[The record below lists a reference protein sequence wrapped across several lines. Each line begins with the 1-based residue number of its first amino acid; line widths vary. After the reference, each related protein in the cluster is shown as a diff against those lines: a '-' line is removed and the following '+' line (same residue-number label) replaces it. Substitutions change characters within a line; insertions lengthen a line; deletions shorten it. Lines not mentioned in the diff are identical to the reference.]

1 MQRLYYLDNLKV
13 CLTVLVIM
21 HHAGQA
27 YGNGGDWAYTPSN
40 PAEFMPWIWH
50 FFSTNAAFFMGLYFF
65 ISGYFV
71 PRSFDKQGAKQF
83 VQKKLLRLGIPLL
96 FMGALIS
103 VLTGKLEIGHMWF
116 VESLLAFCLIYA
128 LIRHTISNYQL
139 SIVNATPHSDQ
150 RSENYQLFK
159 PTIIGLLIVSLLMGV
174 GSYFIRQVSPQDH
187 WIWPFGIIPLP
198 MEPAHYLQYVM
209 MFVLGILAYRFQWLD
224 KGRSSESHQARLDG
238 RVMTELD
245 AVKMSNGTGFT
256 TLLIGIALAVG
267 NYLRDG
273 GAWNDFVWQWFGIYE
288 SLMCVFISFGLIWLF
303 REFVSGTS
311 RFWQWCAA
319 QSYGAYVF
327 HLLLMIVLQNV
338 VDSIWMGAFGKFLF
352 IGIVTTILA
361 FGLTWIVRMIPGVKR
376 VL

>member
-1 MQRLYYLDNLKV
+1 MKRLCYLDNLKV

-27 YGNGGDWAYTPSN
+27 YGNGGGWAYTPSN

-71 PRSFDKQGAKQF
+71 PRSFDKQGTKQF
-83 VQKKLLRLGIPLL
+83 VHKKLLRLGVPLL
-96 FMGALIS
+96 FMGGIIS
-103 VLTGKLEIGHMWF
+103 ILSGKPEIGHMWF
-116 VESLLAFCLIYA
+116 VESLLVFCLIYA
-128 LIRHTISNYQL
+128 LIRQWVQP
-139 SIVNATPHSDQ
+139 VNEACYS
-150 RSENYQLFK
+150 K
-159 PTIIGLLIVSLLMGV
+159 PTIIGLLVVALLMGV
-174 GSYFIRQVSPQDH
+174 GSYVIRQISPQDH
-187 WIWPFGIIPLP
+187 WIRPFGIIPLP

-224 KGRSSESHQARLDG
+224 K
-238 RVMTELD
+238 
-245 AVKMSNGTGFT
+245 MSNSVGFMA
-256 TLLIGIALAVG
+256 LLIGIALAMG

-273 GAWNDFVWQWFGIYE
+273 GPWDAFVWQWFGIYE

-303 REFVSGTS
+303 REFVSTTS

-319 QSYGAYVF
+319 QSYGAYMF
-327 HLLLMIVLQNV
+327 HLLLMIVLQNAM
-338 VDSIWMGAFGKFLF
+338 DSIWIGAFGKFLF
-352 IGIVTTILA
+352 IGVVTTVLS
-361 FGLTWIVRMIPGVKR
+361 FHLTWKVKMIPGFKK

>member
-27 YGNGGDWAYTPSN
+27 YGDGGEWAYTPSN
-40 PAEFMPWIWH
+40 PAEFLPWIWH

-71 PRSFDKQGAKQF
+71 PRSFDKQGTKLF
-83 VQKKLLRLGIPLL
+83 IQKKLLRLGVPLL
-96 FMGALIS
+96 FMGALFGL
-103 VLTGKLEIGHMWF
+103 LTGKPEIGHMWF
-116 VESLLAFCLIYA
+116 VESLLVFCLIYA
-128 LIRHTISNYQL
+128 LIRRGVKPIDKDCDS
-139 SIVNATPHSDQ
+139 
-150 RSENYQLFK
+150 K
-159 PTIIGLLIVSLLMGV
+159 PTIIGLLIVALLMGV

-209 MFVLGILAYRFQWLD
+209 MFVLGILAYRFQWLN
-224 KGRSSESHQARLDG
+224 
-238 RVMTELD
+238 
-245 AVKMSNGTGFT
+245 KMSNGTGMT
-256 TLLIGIALAVG
+256 ALLIGIALAVG

-273 GAWNDFVWQWFGIYE
+273 GPWNAFVWQWFGIYE
-288 SLMCVFISFGLIWLF
+288 SLMCVFISFGLIWFF
-303 REFVSGTS
+303 RQFISATS

-327 HLLLMIVLQNV
+327 HLLLMLVLQNI
-338 VDSIWMGAFGKFLF
+338 VDGIWMGAFGKFLF
-352 IGIVTTILA
+352 IGVVTTILS
-361 FGLTWIVRMIPGVKR
+361 FLLTWIVKMIPGVKR

>member
-1 MQRLYYLDNLKV
+1 MATNGILRNFAPMKRLCYLDNLKV

-71 PRSFDKQGAKQF
+71 PRSFDKQGSKQF
-83 VQKKLLRLGIPLL
+83 VHKKLLRLGVPLL
-96 FMGALIS
+96 FMGSIIS
-103 VLTGKLEIGHMWF
+103 ILSGKPEIGHMWF
-116 VESLLAFCLIYA
+116 VESLLVFCLIYA
-128 LIRHTISNYQL
+128 LIRQWVRPINEACNS
-139 SIVNATPHSDQ
+139 
-150 RSENYQLFK
+150 K
-159 PTIIGLLIVSLLMGV
+159 PTIIGLLVVALLMGV

-198 MEPAHYLQYVM
+198 IEPAHYLQYIM

-224 KGRSSESHQARLDG
+224 K
-238 RVMTELD
+238 
-245 AVKMSNGTGFT
+245 MSNSVGLTA
-256 TLLIGIALAVG
+256 LLIGIALAIG

-273 GAWNDFVWQWFGIYE
+273 GPWDAFVWQWFGFYE

-303 REFVSGTS
+303 RESVSTTS
-311 RFWQWCAA
+311 RLWQWCAA

-327 HLLLMIVLQNV
+327 HLLLMIVLQNAM
-338 VDSIWMGAFGKFLF
+338 DSIWIGAFGKFLF
-352 IGIVTTILA
+352 IGVVTTVLS
-361 FGLTWIVRMIPGVKR
+361 FLLTWMVKMIPGFKK

>member
-1 MQRLYYLDNLKV
+1 MKRLCYLDNLKV

-40 PAEFMPWIWH
+40 PSEFMPWIWH

-71 PRSFDKQGAKQF
+71 PRSFDKQGTKQF
-83 VQKKLLRLGIPLL
+83 VHKKLLRLGVPLL
-96 FMGALIS
+96 FRGGIIS
-103 VLTGKLEIGHMWF
+103 ILSGKPEIGHMWF
-116 VESLLAFCLIYA
+116 VESLLVFCLIYA
-128 LIRHTISNYQL
+128 LIRQWVQP
-139 SIVNATPHSDQ
+139 VNGACYS
-150 RSENYQLFK
+150 K
-159 PTIIGLLIVSLLMGV
+159 PTIIGLLVVALLMGV
-174 GSYFIRQVSPQDH
+174 GSYFIRQISPQDH

-224 KGRSSESHQARLDG
+224 K
-238 RVMTELD
+238 
-245 AVKMSNGTGFT
+245 MSNSVGSMA
-256 TLLIGIALAVG
+256 LLIGIALAMG

-273 GAWNDFVWQWFGIYE
+273 GPWDAFVWQWFGIYE
-288 SLMCVFISFGLIWLF
+288 SLMCVFISFGLLWLF
-303 REFVSGTS
+303 REFVSTTS

-319 QSYGAYVF
+319 QSYGAYMF
-327 HLLLMIVLQNV
+327 HLLLMIVLQNAM
-338 VDSIWMGAFGKFLF
+338 DSIWIGAFGKFLF
-352 IGIVTTILA
+352 IGVVTTVLS
-361 FGLTWIVRMIPGVKR
+361 FHLTWMVKMIPGFKK

>member
-1 MQRLYYLDNLKV
+1 MKRLYYLDNLKV

-27 YGNGGDWAYTPSN
+27 YGNGGGWAYTPSN

-71 PRSFDKQGAKQF
+71 PRSYDKQGTKQF
-83 VQKKLLRLGIPLL
+83 VQKKLLRLGIPPL
-96 FMGALIS
+96 FMGSIIC
-103 VLTGKLEIGHMWF
+103 VLTGKPEIGHMWF
-116 VESLLAFCLIYA
+116 VESLLVFCLVYA
-128 LIRHTISNYQL
+128 LIRQWVKPI
-139 SIVNATPHSDQ
+139 DQ
-150 RSENYQLFK
+150 KCDSK
-159 PTIIGLLIVSLLMGV
+159 PTIIGLLIVALLMGV

-209 MFVLGILAYRFQWLD
+209 MFVLGILAYRFQWL
-224 KGRSSESHQARLDG
+224 E
-238 RVMTELD
+238 
-245 AVKMSNGTGFT
+245 KMGNGTGLT
-256 TLLIGIALAVG
+256 TLLIGAALAAG
-267 NYLRDG
+267 NYLRDDG
-273 GAWNDFVWQWFGIYE
+273 PWNAFVWEWFGIYE
-288 SLMCVFISFGLIWLF
+288 SLMCIFISFGLIWLF
-303 REFVSGTS
+303 RECISATS

-327 HLLLMIVLQNV
+327 HLLLMLVLQDI
-338 VDSIWMGAFGKFLF
+338 VDGIWMGAFGKFLF
-352 IGIVTTILA
+352 IGVVTTILS
-361 FGLTWIVRMIPGVKR
+361 FLLTWLIRRIPGVKK

>member
-1 MQRLYYLDNLKV
+1 MKRLYYLDNLKV

-71 PRSFDKQGAKQF
+71 PGSFDKQGSKQF
-83 VQKKLLRLGIPLL
+83 IQKKLLRLGIPLL
-96 FMGALIS
+96 FMGGLIC
-103 VLTGKLEIGHMWF
+103 VLSGKLEIAHMWF
-116 VESLLAFCLIYA
+116 VESLLVFCLVYS
-128 LIRHTISNYQL
+128 LIRQWVSPIDKKCNS
-139 SIVNATPHSDQ
+139 
-150 RSENYQLFK
+150 K
-159 PTIIGLLIVSLLMGV
+159 PTIIGLLIVALLMGI

-209 MFVLGILAYRFQWLD
+209 MFVLGILAYRFQWLN
-224 KGRSSESHQARLDG
+224 E
-238 RVMTELD
+238 
-245 AVKMSNGTGFT
+245 MSNGTGIT
-256 TLLIGIALAVG
+256 TLLIGVALAVG

-273 GAWNDFVWQWFGIYE
+273 GPWNDFVWQWFGIYE
-288 SLMCVFISFGLIWLF
+288 SLMCIFISFGLMWLF

-311 RFWQWCAA
+311 RLWQWCAA

-352 IGIVTTILA
+352 IGIVTTILS

>member
-1 MQRLYYLDNLKV
+1 MIHIGRLYYLDNLKV

-27 YGNGGDWAYTPSN
+27 YGNGGGWPYTPSN

-65 ISGYFV
+65 ISGYFL
-71 PRSFDKQGAKQF
+71 PRSFDKQGTKLF

-96 FMGALIS
+96 FIGSIIS
-103 VLTGKLEIGHMWF
+103 IMTGKLEIAHMWF
-116 VESLLAFCLIYA
+116 VESLLVFCLIYA
-128 LIRHTISNYQL
+128 LIRLMASPIDKVCNS
-139 SIVNATPHSDQ
+139 
-150 RSENYQLFK
+150 K
-159 PTIIGLLIVSLLMGV
+159 PTIIGLLIVASVMGI

-224 KGRSSESHQARLDG
+224 K
-238 RVMTELD
+238 
-245 AVKMSNGTGFT
+245 MSNGVGFT
-256 TLLIGIALAVG
+256 ALLIGIALVVG

-273 GAWNDFVWQWFGIYE
+273 GPWDAFVWQWFGIYE
-288 SLMCVFISFGLIWLF
+288 SLMCVFISFGLIWFF
-303 REFVSGTS
+303 RQFVSTTS

-319 QSYGAYVF
+319 QSYGAYIF
-327 HLLLMIVLQNV
+327 HLLLMIALQNA

-352 IGIVTTILA
+352 IGVVTTILA
-361 FGLTWIVRMIPGVKR
+361 FLLTWVVRTIPGVKQ

>member
-1 MQRLYYLDNLKV
+1 MKHIGRLYYLDNLKV
-13 CLTVLVIM
+13 FLTALVIM

-27 YGNGGDWAYTPSN
+27 YGNGGGWPYTPSN

-71 PRSFDKQGAKQF
+71 PRSYDKQGTKLF

-96 FMGALIS
+96 FIGSIIS
-103 VLTGKLEIGHMWF
+103 IMTGKLEIAHMWF
-116 VESLLAFCLIYA
+116 VESLLVFCLIYA
-128 LIRHTISNYQL
+128 LIRLMVSPIDKVCNS
-139 SIVNATPHSDQ
+139 
-150 RSENYQLFK
+150 K
-159 PTIIGLLIVSLLMGV
+159 PTIIGLLIVALVMGI

-224 KGRSSESHQARLDG
+224 K
-238 RVMTELD
+238 
-245 AVKMSNGTGFT
+245 MSNGVGFT
-256 TLLIGIALAVG
+256 ALLIGIALAIG

-273 GAWNDFVWQWFGIYE
+273 GPWDAFVWQWFGIYE
-288 SLMCVFISFGLIWLF
+288 SLMCVFISFGLIWFF
-303 REFVSGTS
+303 RQFVSTTS

-319 QSYGAYVF
+319 QSYGAYIF
-327 HLLLMIVLQNV
+327 HLLLMIALQNA
-338 VDSIWMGAFGKFLF
+338 VDGIWMGAFGKFLF
-352 IGIVTTILA
+352 IGVVTTILA
-361 FGLTWIVRMIPGVKR
+361 FLLTWVVRTIPGVKQ

>member
-1 MQRLYYLDNLKV
+1 MVKNQRLYYLDNLKV

-27 YGNGGDWAYTPSN
+27 YGNGGGWAYTPSN

-71 PRSFDKQGAKQF
+71 PRSFDKQGTKQF
-83 VQKKLLRLGIPLL
+83 VHKKLLRLGVPLL
-96 FMGALIS
+96 FMGGIIS
-103 VLTGKLEIGHMWF
+103 ILSGKPEIGHMWF
-116 VESLLAFCLIYA
+116 IESLLVFCLIYA
-128 LIRHTISNYQL
+128 LIRQWVQPINKVCNS
-139 SIVNATPHSDQ
+139 
-150 RSENYQLFK
+150 K
-159 PTIIGLLIVSLLMGV
+159 PTTIGLFIVALLMGI

-224 KGRSSESHQARLDG
+224 S
-238 RVMTELD
+238 
-245 AVKMSNGTGFT
+245 VKMSNGTGFMA
-256 TLLIGIALAVG
+256 LLIGMGLTIG

-273 GAWNDFVWQWFGIYE
+273 GAWNAFVWQWFGIYE

-303 REFVSGTS
+303 RELVCGTS
-311 RFWQWCAA
+311 KVWLWCAA

-327 HLLLMIVLQNV
+327 HLILMFILQNA
-338 VDSIWMGAFGKFLF
+338 VDGIWMGAFGKFLF
-352 IGIVTTILA
+352 IGIVTTILS
-361 FGLTWIVRMIPGVKR
+361 FLMTWMVKMIPGLKK

>member
-1 MQRLYYLDNLKV
+1 MKRLYYLDNLKV

-71 PRSFDKQGAKQF
+71 PRSFDRQGAKQF
-83 VQKKLLRLGIPLL
+83 VHKKLLRLGVPLL
-96 FMGALIS
+96 FMGGIIS
-103 VLTGKLEIGHMWF
+103 ILTGKPEIGHMWF
-116 VESLLAFCLIYA
+116 VESLLVFCLIFA
-128 LIRHTISNYQL
+128 LIRHWVSPINKTCS
-139 SIVNATPHSDQ
+139 S
-150 RSENYQLFK
+150 K
-159 PTIIGLLIVSLLMGV
+159 PTIIGLLIVALLMGV

-209 MFVLGILAYRFQWLD
+209 MFVLGILAYRFTWLD
-224 KGRSSESHQARLDG
+224 
-238 RVMTELD
+238 
-245 AVKMSNGTGFT
+245 KMSNGTGFI
-256 TLLIGIALAVG
+256 TLLIGIALAIG
-267 NYLRDG
+267 NYLRDD
-273 GAWNDFVWQWFGIYE
+273 GAWNAFVWQWFGIYE
-288 SLMCVFISFGLIWLF
+288 SLMCIFISFGLIWLF
-303 REFVSGTS
+303 REFISGTS
-311 RFWQWCAA
+311 RFWQWCAT

-327 HLLLMIVLQNV
+327 HLILMIILQNA
-338 VDSIWMGAFGKFLF
+338 VDSLWMGAFGKFLF
-352 IGIVTTILA
+352 IGVVTTILS
-361 FGLTWIVRMIPGVKR
+361 FLLTWMVRMIPGCKK

>member
-1 MQRLYYLDNLKV
+1 MATNGILRNFAPMKRLCYLDNLKV

-27 YGNGGDWAYTPSN
+27 YGNGGGWAYTPSN

-71 PRSFDKQGAKQF
+71 PRSFDKQGTKQF
-83 VQKKLLRLGIPLL
+83 VHKKLLRLGVPLL
-96 FMGALIS
+96 FMGGIIS
-103 VLTGKLEIGHMWF
+103 ILSGKPEIGHMWF
-116 VESLLAFCLIYA
+116 VESLLVFCLIYA
-128 LIRHTISNYQL
+128 LIRQWVQP
-139 SIVNATPHSDQ
+139 VNEACYS
-150 RSENYQLFK
+150 K
-159 PTIIGLLIVSLLMGV
+159 PTIIGLLVVALLMGV
-174 GSYFIRQVSPQDH
+174 GSYVIRQISPQDH

-224 KGRSSESHQARLDG
+224 K
-238 RVMTELD
+238 
-245 AVKMSNGTGFT
+245 MSNSVGFMA
-256 TLLIGIALAVG
+256 LLIGIALAMG

-273 GAWNDFVWQWFGIYE
+273 GPWDAFVWQWFGIYE

-303 REFVSGTS
+303 REFVSTTS

-319 QSYGAYVF
+319 QSYGAYMF
-327 HLLLMIVLQNV
+327 HLLLMIVLQNAM
-338 VDSIWMGAFGKFLF
+338 DSIWIGAFSKFLF
-352 IGIVTTILA
+352 IGVVTTVLS
-361 FGLTWIVRMIPGVKR
+361 FHLTWMVKMIPGFKK

>member
-1 MQRLYYLDNLKV
+1 MATNGILRNFAPMKRLCYLDNLKV

-27 YGNGGDWAYTPSN
+27 YGNGGGWAYTPSN

-71 PRSFDKQGAKQF
+71 PRSFDKQGTKQF
-83 VQKKLLRLGIPLL
+83 VHKKLLRLGVPLL
-96 FMGALIS
+96 FMGGIIS
-103 VLTGKLEIGHMWF
+103 ILSGKPEIGHMWF
-116 VESLLAFCLIYA
+116 VESLLVFCLIYA
-128 LIRHTISNYQL
+128 LIRQWVQP
-139 SIVNATPHSDQ
+139 VNGAYYS
-150 RSENYQLFK
+150 K
-159 PTIIGLLIVSLLMGV
+159 PTIIGLLVVALLMGV
-174 GSYFIRQVSPQDH
+174 GSYFIRQISPQDH

-209 MFVLGILAYRFQWLD
+209 MFFLGILAYRFQWLD
-224 KGRSSESHQARLDG
+224 K
-238 RVMTELD
+238 
-245 AVKMSNGTGFT
+245 MSNSVGFMA
-256 TLLIGIALAVG
+256 LLIGIALAMG

-273 GAWNDFVWQWFGIYE
+273 GPWDAFVWQWFGIYE

-303 REFVSGTS
+303 REFVSTTS

-319 QSYGAYVF
+319 QSYGAYMF
-327 HLLLMIVLQNV
+327 HLLLMIVLQNAM
-338 VDSIWMGAFGKFLF
+338 DSIWIGAFGKFLF
-352 IGIVTTILA
+352 IGVVTTVLS
-361 FGLTWIVRMIPGVKR
+361 FHLTWMVKMIPGFKK